1 MDALG
6 GLVQALQREGRPIP
20 SPSHAC
26 MRTLLTCA
34 SGAEAVLCGLR
45 PRRQRAKSRQRR
57 HPERHAAPRQAGS
70 GSGSG
75 RLQRRQP
82 LHLGLECLALG
93 DAGRGLPGT
102 ARVLP
107 SAEPRPRR
115 LLQCQWQ
122 CQCQCQC
129 RLPQRRWHGVLL
141 QRRDPCLGDGEA
153 RLHSPRCGTSLARL
167 RIWRGGGEGP
177 SLSSAGYCTRA
188 VAGAGLCYFTDCYN
202 YSAPVGLVT
211 KICCRFAY
219 GCTVLNSYNVTQL

>member
-1 MDALG
+1 M
-6 GLVQALQREGRPIP
+6 
-20 SPSHAC
+20 H
-26 MRTLLTCA
+26 TLLTCA
-34 SGAEAVLCGLR
+34 GGAEAVLCGLR

-57 HPERHAAPRQAGS
+57 HPERHAAARQAGS
-70 GSGSG
+70 GSGPG

-107 SAEPRPRR
+107 SAEPRPCR

-122 CQCQCQC
+122 WQCQR

-167 RIWRGGGEGP
+167 LIWRGGGEGP
-177 SLSSAGYCTRA
+177 SLSAVPVTALGRRA
-188 VAGAGLCYFTDCYN
+188 VAGLLVPV
-202 YSAPVGLVT
+202 SAKAVQIATPT
-211 KICCRFAY
+211 AP
-219 GCTVLNSYNVTQL
+219 